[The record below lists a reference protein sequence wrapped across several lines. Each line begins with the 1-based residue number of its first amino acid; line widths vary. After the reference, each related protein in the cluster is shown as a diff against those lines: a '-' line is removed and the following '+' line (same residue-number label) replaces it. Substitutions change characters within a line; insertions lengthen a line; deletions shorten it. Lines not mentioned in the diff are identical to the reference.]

1 MLCKWSWTA
10 ITLNGGWRALIKVK
24 PKQFRFAGCAD
35 CIILEKCAI
44 SYSMLDHLDTYP
56 VHTLKIV
63 IFSSEMNCWICVSPA
78 LKSLLALS
86 SPLSLSSLS
95 LSTREWLM
103 LQHASSFHWKCSL
116 NSLVEYIPPTALFHP
131 CPYKYTSFTNST
143 LIRNKVNSQA
153 MFIVRF
159 MPTYWYLCFII
170 HFWT

>member
-86 SPLSLSSLS
+86 SPLSLITLVVNPWMADATACLLIPLKVFFKLLGRIYPPYSSVSPLP
-95 LSTREWLM
+95 L
-103 LQHASSFHWKCSL
+103 
-116 NSLVEYIPPTALFHP
+116 
-131 CPYKYTSFTNST
+131 
-143 LIRNKVNSQA
+143 
-153 MFIVRF
+153 
-159 MPTYWYLCFII
+159 
-170 HFWT
+170 